1 MGLKS
6 EVDQN
11 WLAAVQSG
19 NIRYQTLPL
28 GAAIPIANDAAWD
41 QLYAAAASPA
51 VPHWLCGF
59 AFSIATNTV
68 LAEVVMLI
76 DVGYGGADAAAG
88 APTNILIVGWPIGL
102 TAVAVALGPHM
113 HQNQMLPYPIRIP
126 AGVVSPGS
134 RMVARIAS
142 SVPAGV
148 ALTAFRVILATAVGS

>member
-1 MGLKS
+1 MDRS
-6 EVDQN
+6 RISQN
-11 WLAAVQSG
+11 WLALVNSSA
-19 NIRYQTLPL
+19 IRYQTLPL

-51 VPHWLCGF
+51 TDHWLCGF

-76 DVGYGGADAAAG
+76 DVGYGGADNATN
-88 APTNILIVGWPIGL
+88 APTNILIAGWPIGL
-102 TAVAVALGPHM
+102 TAVALALGPHM

-126 AGVVSPGS
+126 AGQVSPGS

-148 ALTAFRVILATAVGS
+148 ALTAFRVILATGIGS